1 MFQAMRNFSVYQ
13 RDWQKVY
20 RSRAKQNEKAPA
32 DSVHLAGLKGVTFS
46 SMDQAVL
53 L

>member
-20 RSRAKQNEKAPA
+20 RSRAKQNEKAPSDA
-32 DSVHLAGLKGVTFS
+32 NHLAGLKLVALS
-46 SMDQAVL
+46 SLQ
-53 L
+53 